1 MGVFHVDGEVAGIAA
16 PEAFFS
22 VPKMLVDSGAEFS
35 WIAASL
41 LEQAGVTVVKPEEH
55 FLTAEGRTVTRPT
68 GYAILRASGFE
79 TVDEVVFA
87 QPGDLTIL
95 GARTLEGFGAVVDAR
110 KKRLAASGPH
120 LAAAGERGKNFI
132 RGFQQTC
139 EACRAT
145 AAAPARSSHAAAQ

>member
-16 PEAFFS
+16 PEVFVS

-41 LEQAGVTVVKPEEH
+41 LEQAGVTIVKQEEF
-55 FLTAEGRTVTRPT
+55 FLTAQAGEGRTVTRPT

-120 LAAAGERGKNFI
+120 LAAAMNAGRILSADKNTKKRVRG
-132 RGFQQTC
+132 
-139 EACRAT
+139 
-145 AAAPARSSHAAAQ
+145 